1 MKRILVC
8 LDLSPITDDVIRWA
22 IRLGKSTNAVMEL
35 AYVSA
40 VHAEK
45 VTHVVSSDNQQRISL
60 VMRKENSK
68 MDSYTGKVKREG
80 LKCGMSIL
88 HGNVSESLIKK
99 AKEFDAS
106 MIVIGSRTTNAAT
119 HAIKGSVGADLLKGL
134 KIPVLLV
141 PASE

>member
-35 AYVSA
+35 AYVSSA
-40 VHAEK
+40 HAEK
-45 VTHVVSSDNQQRISL
+45 VTHVVSSDNQKRLSL
-60 VMRKENSK
+60 IMTKENSR
-68 MDSYTGKVKREG
+68 MDSYAAKVRKEG
-80 LKCGMSIL
+80 LECGMTIL
-88 HGNVSESLIKK
+88 HGNVSESLKNR
-99 AKEFDAS
+99 AREFDAS

-119 HAIKGSVGADLLKGL
+119 HAIKGSVGADLLKSL

-141 PASE
+141 PSSE

>member
-8 LDLSPITDDVIRWA
+8 LDLSSITEDVIDMA
-22 IRLGKSTNAVMEL
+22 IRLGKSTNAAMEL

-40 VHAEK
+40 VHAEQ
-45 VTHVVSSDNQQRISL
+45 VTHVVSSDNQQRVSL
-60 VMRKENSK
+60 IMTKENSK
-68 MDSYTGKVKREG
+68 MESYAAKVRRAG
-80 LKCGMSIL
+80 LECEMDIL
-88 HGNVSESLIKK
+88 HGNVSESLISK
-99 AKEFDAS
+99 AKDFKAS

-119 HAIKGSVGADLLKGL
+119 HVIKGSVGADLLKGL